1 MMEMD
6 EFGLRFWRP
15 CARRR
20 RNLIGSFVTPFVL
33 LNFTSAAIR
42 RNLIGSFVTPFV
54 LLNFTSAAIRQ
65 VSPIILGKFYNSL
78 I

>member
-42 RNLIGSFVTPFV
+42 
-54 LLNFTSAAIRQ
+54 Q